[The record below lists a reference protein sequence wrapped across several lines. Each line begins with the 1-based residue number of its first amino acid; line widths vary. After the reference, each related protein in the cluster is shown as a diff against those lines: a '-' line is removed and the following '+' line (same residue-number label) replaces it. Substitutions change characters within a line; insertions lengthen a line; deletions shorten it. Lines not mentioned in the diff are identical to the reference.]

1 MTKFIFTLLLTA
13 SLISCAQESKDKT
26 MTTQQRIEYF
36 SGKVQKFEREP
47 LYQLDIQSVYNFRVL
62 VNGNPVYSNFDKIPG
77 TAKVN
82 INSSI
87 LKSGKQSIEIELYPG
102 YDNNGVQKLYLG
114 NGENFVLKV
123 EKTGWNK
130 DGSLQTPEE
139 VVEFRND
146 DQEIDYSK
154 LAEYKTKIS
163 FNASV
168 PYNLTGW
175 ENGEDL
181 SKLNQKEL
189 ETKVVSF
196 YKNMASAFKEKNYD
210 YLNTVFLNAD
220 NEWYQAEYFPKDVI
234 AKFQSTK
241 GRKAKSVS
249 TTKAESDA
257 YSQTIYSIENYVMK
271 FYGNNRMVRLEP
283 KEGVNRGESL
293 LGYEDIDKSG
303 MNRKTFIDMLLYIPK
318 GTQSLQIIR

>member
-1 MTKFIFTLLLTA
+1 MTKFVLTLLLTA
-13 SLISCAQESKDKT
+13 SLISCAQESKNKT

-36 SGKVQKFEREP
+36 SDKVNKFEKEP
-47 LYQLDIQSVYNFRVL
+47 LYQLDIQSVFNFRVL

-77 TAKVN
+77 VARVN

-87 LKSGKQSIEIELYPG
+87 LKSGKQTIEIELYPG
-102 YDNNGVQKLYLG
+102 YDNSGVQRQFLS

-130 DGSLQTPEE
+130 DGSLMTPEE
-139 VVEFRND
+139 VAEFRND
-146 DQEIDYSK
+146 DKDIDYSQ
-154 LAEYKTKIS
+154 LAEYKTNIS

-168 PYNLTGW
+168 PYTLSGW

-189 ETKVVSF
+189 EAKVVAF
-196 YKNMASAFKEKNYD
+196 YKNMAKAFKEKDYD
-210 YLNTVFLNAD
+210 YLNTMFLNAD

-249 TTKAESDA
+249 TTRAGSDA
-257 YSQTIYSIENYVMK
+257 YSQNIYPIENYVMK

-283 KEGVNRGESL
+283 KEGFNRGESL
-293 LGYEDIDKSG
+293 LGYDDIDKTG
-303 MNRKTFIDMLLYIPK
+303 MNRKTFIDMVLYIPK